1 MRAPVWG
8 VGGVVLS
15 LGLAA
20 ALSALAIPLGP
31 DGDWGARLFPLL
43 ASGALILAGLNEL
56 RPGPREAS
64 KGDGDSAK
72 VIALAALGVL
82 YIWMISQIGY
92 LAASPPVVAAA
103 LYLFGIR
110 RRITLIISAIVVPLA
125 LHVFFFRLLGAF
137 PPLGDRFD
145 ILDQLT
151 FL

>member
-8 VGGVVLS
+8 VGAVVLS

-43 ASGALILAGLNEL
+43 AAAALILAGLSEF
-56 RPGPREAS
+56 RSDQRGMPSEG
-64 KGDGDSAK
+64 GDSRK
-72 VIALAALGVL
+72 VITLAALGVL
-82 YIWMISQIGY
+82 YIWLIFQVGY
-92 LAASPPVVAAA
+92 LLASPPVIAAT
-103 LYLFGIR
+103 LYLFGVR
-110 RRITLIISAIVVPLA
+110 KRTTLIVAAIIVPLA
-125 LHVFFFRLLGAF
+125 LHLFFFRLLGAF

-145 ILDQLT
+145 ILDHLT